1 MLDNGW
7 LLCLAKCRE
16 QSIGGLTVTKGQKIA
31 KKLEHVF
38 VLLSAQR
45 DEQATELLQQVF
57 NELQEVE

>member
-1 MLDNGW
+1 MLDIW
-7 LLCLAKCRE
+7 AWMCLTE
-16 QSIGGLTVTKGQKIA
+16 SNQGGLIMTKGQKIS

-57 NELQEVE
+57 NDLQEVE

>member
-1 MLDNGW
+1 MQN
-7 LLCLAKCRE
+7 
-16 QSIGGLTVTKGQKIA
+16 QSIGGLTMTRGQKIS

-57 NELQEVE
+57 NDLQEVE

>member
-1 MLDNGW
+1 MTRG
-7 LLCLAKCRE
+7 E
-16 QSIGGLTVTKGQKIA
+16 KIS

-57 NELQEVE
+57 NDLQEVE